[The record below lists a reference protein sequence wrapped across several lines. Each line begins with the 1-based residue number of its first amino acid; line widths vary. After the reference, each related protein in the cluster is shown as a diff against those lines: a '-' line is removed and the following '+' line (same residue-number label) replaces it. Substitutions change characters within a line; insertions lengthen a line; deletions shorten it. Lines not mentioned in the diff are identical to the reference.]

1 MVTGKR
7 VDEIF
12 TIRFRQCLDNSS
24 YTRKAFAE
32 TIGVTEQSIQRWLTG
47 AAFPTMLKIQDIA
60 NTLGVSPQWLF
71 GADEASPTRDA
82 IISKITN
89 EIHDLK
95 SIEALEGVYMLIQ
108 RLKEE
113 VADSQ
118 KKMTKEN

>member
-1 MVTGKR
+1 MDTIRNIFHSRLQEASNLSGVSQSEISRQLNVARNTVNKWFTGKTFP
-7 VDEIF
+7 EP
-12 TIRFRQCLDNSS
+12 
-24 YTRKAFAE
+24 E
-32 TIGVTEQSIQRWLTG
+32 TIDLLASIL
-47 AAFPTMLKIQDIA
+47 
-60 NTLGVSPQWLF
+60 NTSPQWLF
-71 GADEASPTRDA
+71 GADETSPTRDA